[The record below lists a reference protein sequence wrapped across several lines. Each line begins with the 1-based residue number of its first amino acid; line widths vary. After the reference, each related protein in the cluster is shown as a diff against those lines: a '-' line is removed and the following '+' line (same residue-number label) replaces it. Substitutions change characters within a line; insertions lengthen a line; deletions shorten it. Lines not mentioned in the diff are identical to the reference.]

1 MGIYTNYP
9 DSIYD
14 NGGGVG
20 GESSFFKDSFAL
32 PGALAFDSDNK
43 RIYPF
48 FPGNVGGGV
57 SFPKNFAPDGL
68 NKFYLKLV
76 FSKKITSGGSPR
88 LFNYRSPT
96 SAYDQGRFFAVELN
110 ESGQLILLLADS
122 KESFGPDLILKN
134 GVQSG
139 KHSIIVSLDQKNFS
153 LKFDEEA
160 LFSSVVE
167 DYTNG
172 FYSPTIGCE
181 PVYANVFPQFYFFH
195 PGDYIDASETKMNIN
210 GNDILG
216 F

>member
-9 DSIYD
+9 DSIY
-14 NGGGVG
+14 NYKEGAG

-32 PGALAFDSDNK
+32 PGSLAFDSDNK

-48 FPGNVGGGV
+48 FVGGGGV

-68 NKFYLKLV
+68 DKFYLKLV
-76 FSKKITSGGSPR
+76 FSKQITSGGSPR

-110 ESGQLILLLADS
+110 GSGQLILKIAAS
-122 KESFGPDLILKN
+122 NTSFETDRILKN

-139 KHSIIVSLDQKNFS
+139 KHSLIVSLDQKNFS
-153 LKFDEEA
+153 LKFDDES

-181 PVYANVFPQFYFFH
+181 AFFSNNFPTMYFFH
-195 PGDYIDASETKMNIN
+195 AGDYIDASETNMNIN